1 MHYTK
6 KFKLAQNKATQRSG
20 SLMSTQSYKMAC
32 PSTLPSALGTPQ
44 GIWLIRPFLL
54 PQPPPWGWSTGFMAI
69 PRTTGRLPS
78 HLEAPALP
86 SFVFLCW
93 GLDTAPTVAMQ

>member
-1 MHYTK
+1 MVLT
-6 KFKLAQNKATQRSG
+6 
-20 SLMSTQSYKMAC
+20 
-32 PSTLPSALGTPQ
+32 TLLRYVCLLSHMYWSVLVLFLVRNFFVGTPQ
-44 GIWLIRPFLL
+44 GVWLIRPFLL
-54 PQPPPWGWSTGFMAI
+54 PPTWGWSTGFMAI
-69 PRTTGRLPS
+69 PHTTGRRPS